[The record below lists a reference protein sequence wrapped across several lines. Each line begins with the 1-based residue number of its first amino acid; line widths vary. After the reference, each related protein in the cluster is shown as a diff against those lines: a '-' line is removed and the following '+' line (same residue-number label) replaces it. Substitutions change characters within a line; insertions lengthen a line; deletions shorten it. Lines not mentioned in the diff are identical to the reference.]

1 MEQNINADHNND
13 ILLIFAVLRGITRR
27 WTTMSEIQ
35 NRLASQGLDIH
46 RRTLQRVL
54 KRIVNHPELGVEL
67 DDRTR
72 VYAYRQTVP
81 SGSFSAMQMNPQECL
96 LLRLFEENM
105 RYLLPGSL
113 MNAME
118 PLFETARATL
128 RERAPETP
136 ERTWLSKV
144 ASVPSG
150 VKFIPPEIKPR
161 IFDAVSEALYREVK
175 LEVRYRNLEG
185 VEKEAIV
192 SPLGLVLQDRKVY
205 VVVRFDGYDNC
216 RHLANSRRTSPK
228 IFRSTS
234 TCKAATSTTATA
246 RRCGSS
252 SNSRTATRRRC
263 WTNRPSRAT
272 RSSKNSRTASGASKR
287 RPTTR
292 VCSRA
297 GSAAGPTGTSGS
309 SKKSPWTERFVGGQW
324 VRHSPALEWMQ
335 RVLRKRKKKNDRE
348 KND

>member
-27 WTTMSEIQ
+27 WTTTSEIQ

-54 KRIVNHPELGVEL
+54 KRIVL

-216 RHLANSRRTSPK
+216 RHLALHRMLDAKLLEFAADVPEDFSLDEYMQSRHFNYSNGKKVRLDAVGRIALLARPEARKTRGRLLAP
-228 IFRSTS
+228 RSDDRRHES
-234 TCKAATSTTATA
+234 AQGLDRRLA
-246 RRCGSS
+246 RR
-252 SNSRTATRRRC
+252 ALPARR
-263 WTNRPSRAT
+263 
-272 RSSKNSRTASGASKR
+272 KNPHGLRDLSAGN
-287 RPTTR
+287 
-292 VCSRA
+292 
-297 GSAAGPTGTSGS
+297 GSAIP
-309 SKKSPWTERFVGGQW
+309 
-324 VRHSPALEWMQ
+324 
-335 RVLRKRKKKNDRE
+335 LR
-348 KND
+348 

>member
-1 MEQNINADHNND
+1 M
-13 ILLIFAVLRGITRR
+13 
-27 WTTMSEIQ
+27 
-35 NRLASQGLDIH
+35 
-46 RRTLQRVL
+46 
-54 KRIVNHPELGVEL
+54 EL

-81 SGSFSAMQMNPQECL
+81 SGSFSAMQMSPQECL

-175 LEVRYRNLEG
+175 LEVRYRNLDGE
-185 VEKEAIV
+185 EKEAIV

-216 RHLANSRRTSPK
+216 RHLALHRMLDAKLLEFAADVPEDFSLDEYMQSRHFNYSNGKKVRLVLE
-228 IFRSTS
+228 FEDNH
-234 TCKAATSTTATA
+234 TATLLDE
-246 RRCGSS
+246 SPF
-252 SNSRTATRRRC
+252 SRDQKLEKLEDGFWRLEAT
-263 WTNRPSRAT
+263 TDD
-272 RSSKNSRTASGASKR
+272 
-287 RPTTR
+287 
-292 VCSRA
+292 
-297 GSAAGPTGTSGS
+297 TSLLKG
-309 SKKSPWTERFVGGQW
+309 WIGGW
-324 VRHSPALEWMQ
+324 PDGHFRLV
-335 RVLRKRKKKNDRE
+335 E
-348 KND
+348 KIPVD

>member
-1 MEQNINADHNND
+1 MEKNINADHNND
-13 ILLIFAVLRGITRR
+13 ILLILAVLRGITRR
-27 WTTMSEIQ
+27 WTTTSEIQ

-216 RHLANSRRTSPK
+216 RHLALHRMLDAKLLEFAADVPEDFSLDEYMQSRHFNYSNGKKVRLVLE
-228 IFRSTS
+228 FEDGH
-234 TCKAATSTTATA
+234 TATLLDE
-246 RRCGSS
+246 SPF
-252 SNSRTATRRRC
+252 SRDQKLEKLEDGFWRLEAT
-263 WTNRPSRAT
+263 TDD
-272 RSSKNSRTASGASKR
+272 
-287 RPTTR
+287 
-292 VCSRA
+292 
-297 GSAAGPTGTSGS
+297 TSLLKG
-309 SKKSPWTERFVGGQW
+309 WIGGW
-324 VRHSPALEWMQ
+324 PDGHFRLV
-335 RVLRKRKKKNDRE
+335 E
-348 KND
+348 KIPMD

>member
-27 WTTMSEIQ
+27 WTTTSEIQ

-175 LEVRYRNLEG
+175 LEVRRNLEG

-216 RHLANSRRTSPK
+216 RHLALHRMLDAKLLEFAADVPEDFSLDEYMQSRHFNYSNGQK
-228 IFRSTS
+228 IHLVLEFTNAVTAQNLKETPFNETQTLELQHNGVWRLEADLDDTVLLDGWI
-234 TCKAATSTTATA
+234 AAW
-246 RRCGSS
+246 RD
-252 SNSRTATRRRC
+252 
-263 WTNRPSRAT
+263 
-272 RSSKNSRTASGASKR
+272 
-287 RPTTR
+287 
-292 VCSRA
+292 
-297 GSAAGPTGTSGS
+297 AAGI
-309 SKKSPWTERFVGGQW
+309 RFVEK
-324 VRHSPALEWMQ
+324 S
-335 RVLRKRKKKNDRE
+335 VLAE
-348 KND
+348 

>member
-27 WTTMSEIQ
+27 WTTSEIQ

-185 VEKEAIV
+185 VEKE
-192 SPLGLVLQDRKVY
+192 SQ
-205 VVVRFDGYDNC
+205 
-216 RHLANSRRTSPK
+216 
-228 IFRSTS
+228 
-234 TCKAATSTTATA
+234 
-246 RRCGSS
+246 
-252 SNSRTATRRRC
+252 
-263 WTNRPSRAT
+263 
-272 RSSKNSRTASGASKR
+272 
-287 RPTTR
+287 
-292 VCSRA
+292 
-297 GSAAGPTGTSGS
+297 
-309 SKKSPWTERFVGGQW
+309 
-324 VRHSPALEWMQ
+324 
-335 RVLRKRKKKNDRE
+335 
-348 KND
+348 